1 MKRRERQL
9 QDRVTGL
16 PDFVILGFWDF
27 GKLNDE
33 MGK

>member
-9 QDRVTGL
+9 QDMVTGL
-16 PDFVILGFWDF
+16 QDYRILGFWDF